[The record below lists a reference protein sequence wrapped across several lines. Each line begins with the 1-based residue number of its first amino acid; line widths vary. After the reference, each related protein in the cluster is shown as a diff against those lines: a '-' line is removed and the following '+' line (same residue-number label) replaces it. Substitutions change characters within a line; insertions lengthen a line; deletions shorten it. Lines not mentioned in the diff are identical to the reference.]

1 MLYPLELRAHWRK
14 HWKTKVVDSS
24 PLSPPISHPNLFI
37 ASVTRES
44 NCNKALG
51 HETGVPKF
59 SERQYP
65 PH

>member
-1 MLYPLELRAHWRK
+1 
-14 HWKTKVVDSS
+14 VDSS